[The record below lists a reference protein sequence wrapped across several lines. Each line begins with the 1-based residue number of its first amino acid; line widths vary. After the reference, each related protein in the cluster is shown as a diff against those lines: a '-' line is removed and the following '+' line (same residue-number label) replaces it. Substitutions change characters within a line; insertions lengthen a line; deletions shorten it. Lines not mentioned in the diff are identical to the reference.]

1 MRSHHPHDA
10 TGAAVFV
17 GALIGFMIGAV
28 VGISGHGMS
37 SPVVA
42 PFVGALCGVAITGL
56 PFLLT
61 GARHRRE
68 EIERREARHQ
78 EFRLAAHDGWIED
91 IDLSDAQRRR

>member
-1 MRSHHPHDA
+1 MRPHRPHDP

-17 GALIGFMIGAV
+17 GALLGFAVGAV

-42 PFVGALCGVAITGL
+42 PLVGAICGVVITGL

-61 GARHRRE
+61 GVRHRRE
-68 EIERREARHQ
+68 EVERREARHQ
-78 EFRLAAHDGWIED
+78 EFRLAAHDGWIEG
-91 IDLSDAQRRR
+91 IDLSDARRGR

>member
-1 MRSHHPHDA
+1 MRSHRPHDP
-10 TGAAVFV
+10 TGAAVLV
-17 GALIGFMIGAV
+17 GALIGFALGAV
-28 VGISGHGMS
+28 VGITGHAMS

-68 EIERREARHQ
+68 ELELREARHQ
-78 EFRLAAHDGWIED
+78 EFRLAAHDGWIEG
-91 IDLSDAQRRR
+91 IDLSDARRRR